1 MFDNV
6 NRHFSI
12 RKEDR
17 DVIFGMAI
25 HVDEEKPEETLD
37 PAIEDANAVD
47 AYVLENSGT
56 TIDDL
61 IDIDSEE
68 EAQYGITAEDSVS
81 SSDDADDIEVVD
93 DIEISDNEEIKA

>member
-1 MFDNV
+1 MFDSV

-25 HVDEEKPEETLD
+25 HVEEEKPAPVVDQAT
-37 PAIEDANAVD
+37 EDANAVE

-61 IDIDSEE
+61 IDIDEQ
-68 EAQYGITAEDSVS
+68 EAAKYGVESDEVDVV
-81 SSDDADDIEVVD
+81 DDADDVLDIGD
-93 DIEISDNEEIKA
+93 DADIKDGN